1 MDEKI
6 KTEILKKN
14 PKIDLKVVDEFQK
27 VTKSTELS
35 RSKYDL
41 EHPFS
46 GRKKDLPVQG
56 YSFNSYKQIK

>member
-6 KTEILKKN
+6 KNEILKKN

-27 VTKSTELS
+27 VSKSTELS

-46 GRKKDLPVQG
+46 VRKKDLSIQEH
-56 YSFNSYKQIK
+56 SFNSYKQIK